1 MKFGLQYPSFSNDY
15 KNNHDTS
22 HITSSLKNLVNHAE
36 NIGFDSFWV
45 MDHLHQIPVIINYI
59 YVIL

>member
-15 KNNHDTS
+15 NNNHDTS

-36 NIGFDSFWV
+36 NIALVD
-45 MDHLHQIPVIINYI
+45 I
-59 YVIL
+59 